1 MYLEQEWNIW
11 NMFLGESVVELLESG
26 ASFTYVDREH
36 EKRTVVMAERR
47 SRKIDESKE
56 TAHDNI

>member
-1 MYLEQEWNIW
+1 MLIIFVRNREEDKIKEIKR
-11 NMFLGESVVELLESG
+11 LKKRR
-26 ASFTYVDREH
+26 DREH
-36 EKRTVVMAERR
+36 EKRAAVMAERR